1 MTFLHFTLIEEG
13 NLFNESLND
22 RQDTTQKYFILKKI
36 NRVMFMKN
44 CSYDLKDEIRNGFL
58 VTSDRK
64 KIWSVELDLL
74 MEFDRVCNKYG
85 LMYFANGGTLL
96 GAVRHKGFI
105 PWDDDI
111 DLMMLRPDYEKLC
124 NIAKQEFKAPYFFQN
139 IYTDNTMFTISKLR
153 NSNTSA
159 IENFFDNSYNQGIF
173 IDIWPLDDISDG
185 TPISNKIS
193 DIKKYLISMITSEKD
208 VIKNINDNKNL
219 PLSKDFIK
227 LYLSLDTKDRIIEYE
242 KFCSNHFGKSSQVS
256 YAFTLTGNKRF
267 DLNWFRDCIM
277 LDFENTKIPAPL
289 YYEKFLTIEYGDWHK
304 FVKGGEDH
312 EVKTF
317 SADIP
322 YKEMLQKIVE

>member
-1 MTFLHFTLIEEG
+1 
-13 NLFNESLND
+13 
-22 RQDTTQKYFILKKI
+22 
-36 NRVMFMKN
+36 
-44 CSYDLKDEIRNGFL
+44 
-58 VTSDRK
+58 
-64 KIWSVELDLL
+64 
-74 MEFDRVCNKYG
+74 
-85 LMYFANGGTLL
+85 
-96 GAVRHKGFI
+96 
-105 PWDDDI
+105 
-111 DLMMLRPDYEKLC
+111 MMLRPDYEKLC

-139 IYTDNTMFTISKLR
+139 IYTDNTMLTISKLR

-159 IENFFDNSYNQGIF
+159 IENFFDNSYNQGVF

-312 EVKTF
+312 EVKAF

-322 YKEMLQKIVE
+322 YKEMLQRIVD